1 MAERPS
7 AAQEALSKVEDQLSC
22 LVCLEPYTNPRLLSC
37 FHVYC
42 QHCLEDIVAHNRHGQ
57 LECPKCRRP
66 TPLPP
71 TGVSGLQAAFHVHHL
86 FDIQETLKKVKEPQK
101 LACEKC
107 VKTTRKA
114 TSFCRQCTKFI
125 CEKCTDTH
133 KEWEEEFEGHEVVT
147 IEKLEGDLIRLV
159 SPKKT
164 SPRCPKHDDIMRLY
178 CETCGELICINC
190 TVQIHKNHKYCVIA
204 DTFESHK
211 KEILDSL
218 GPVDKQLEATDTA
231 LVNLD
236 GRHAEL
242 VEHSG
247 KLATNIHS
255 KFDEIHQALYAR
267 EGELMAEL
275 EGHTQQQLKS
285 LSAQRE
291 EVEILQ
297 TQRSSCLHFVRESIR
312 TGSPG
317 DVLKMKQGVVKQV
330 RELVDTFD
338 PNTLEP
344 RETTNTFFVP
354 SAQLVKDCKQSGT
367 ICTTSVTA
375 TPTKRL
381 DKTRVQ
387 EAASLRF
394 SNTNHQLIQF
404 PSSNIEAK
412 LFSKLTNKPTYCVV
426 KERGKGEYEIS
437 YQPTV
442 GGASEM
448 IVRVGGEEVAGSPFP
463 VAVKTPI
470 DKLGT
475 VIKTINDLK
484 SPWGVALNQAGEI
497 IVAEEGAG
505 IVSIFSPTGDK
516 LRTLDTR
523 GTAVGEMK
531 SPRGVA
537 VDGDDNILV
546 VDAGNHRLLKFS
558 RGGDQIAAVG
568 SHGNSPGQFNDP
580 IGVCVNSVNVKV
592 YVVDWCAECVQIFN
606 SDLTFSSKFGSE
618 GSGNGQFS
626 SPYDVA
632 SDRSGCVYVVEYI
645 SDRVHVFTPN
655 GVYLRQFGKNGS
667 GNGELNYPVSI
678 CVDSDDLVYVGEN
691 GNNRV
696 SVFTCEGVFLKSFG
710 SKRSGSRQFKD
721 PVSMVTCMA
730 KVKVRY
736 GNSATVLCR
745 VSGSMGG
752 QMSSPCHQSS
762 IHWS

>member
-42 QHCLEDIVAHNRHGQ
+42 QHCLEDIVAHNRQGQ

-71 TGVSGLQAAFHVHHL
+71 TGVSGLQAAFNVHHL

-107 VKTTRKA
+107 SKTTRKA

-125 CEKCTDTH
+125 CDLCTSIH
-133 KEWEEEFEGHEVVT
+133 KEYEEFEGHEIVT
-147 IEKLEGDLIRLV
+147 LEKVEGDLIRLV

-164 SPRCPKHDDIMRLY
+164 SPSCPKHDEKMKLY
-178 CETCGELICINC
+178 CEPCGELICRDC
-190 TVQIHKNHKYCVIA
+190 LVHIHKDHKYCVIA

-218 GPVDKQLEATDTA
+218 GPVEKQLEATDTA

-236 GRHAEL
+236 GRHAEII
-242 VEHSG
+242 EHG
-247 KLATNIHS
+247 RKIATNIHS

-344 RETTNTFFVP
+344 RETTNTCFVP
-354 SAQLVKDCKQSGT
+354 SAQLVKECKEFGA
-367 ICTTSVTA
+367 IGIPSVTV
-375 TPTKRL
+375 TPTKRP

-387 EAASLRF
+387 VVASLQT
-394 SNTNHQLIQF
+394 SNIKHQLIQI
-404 PSSNIEAK
+404 PSSTIKAE
-412 LFSKLTNKPTYCVV
+412 LISKSTNQITQCIV

-442 GGASEM
+442 GGASEL

-463 VAVKTPI
+463 VAVKSPI

-475 VIKTINDLK
+475 VIKTIGDLK
-484 SPWGVALNQAGEI
+484 SPRPDGVALNQPGEI
-497 IVAEEGAG
+497 IVAEQGAG
-505 IVSIFSPTGDK
+505 IVSIFNPTGDK

-531 SPRGVA
+531 NPQGVA

-546 VDAGNHRLLKFS
+546 VDRGNHRLLKFS
-558 RGGDQIAAVG
+558 RGGDLIAAVG
-568 SHGNSPGQFNDP
+568 SHGDGPGQLNNHF
-580 IGVCVNSVNVKV
+580 GVCVNSVNGKV
-592 YVVDWCAECVQIFN
+592 YVVDYGANCVHIFN
-606 SDLTFSSKFGSE
+606 SDLTFSSKFGSK
-618 GSGNGQFS
+618 GIGNGQFNY
-626 SPYDVA
+626 PYDVA
-632 SDRSGCVYVVEYI
+632 SDRSGCVYVADYYNH
-645 SDRVHVFTPN
+645 RVQVFTPD
-655 GVYLRQFGKNGS
+655 GGYLRQFGKKGS
-667 GNGELNYPVSI
+667 GNGELNRPASI
-678 CVDSDDLVYVGEN
+678 CVDSDDLVYVGESE
-691 GNNRV
+691 NNRV

-710 SKRSGSRQFKD
+710 SYGSGPGQFNGPNGIAVD
-721 PVSMVTCMA
+721 QCGVVYVSD
-730 KVKVRY
+730 Y
-736 GNSATVLCR
+736 GNNR
-745 VSGSMGG
+745 VQILS
-752 QMSSPCHQSS
+752 
-762 IHWS
+762 

>member
-1 MAERPS
+1 MLANFQFQVHVQLAAGKVLLVIDLCVGSPTSLAQHAHAHFHPSTTLLPSRDFPIQALLFPNSTSISFFIPPINTVFYLIERLIQYFILLNDCDKEQKKESLCRGYERPS

-42 QHCLEDIVAHNRHGQ
+42 QHCLEDIVAHNRQGQ

-71 TGVSGLQAAFHVHHL
+71 TGVSGLQAAFNVHHL

-107 VKTTRKA
+107 SKTTRKA

-125 CEKCTDTH
+125 CDLCTNIH
-133 KEWEEEFEGHEVVT
+133 KEYEEFEGHEVVT
-147 IEKLEGDLIRLV
+147 IEKVEGDLIRLV

-164 SPRCPKHDDIMRLY
+164 SPRCPKHDENMKLY
-178 CETCGELICINC
+178 CEPCGELICIHC
-190 TVQIHKNHKYCVIA
+190 TVQIHKDHKYCVIA

-218 GPVDKQLEATDTA
+218 GPVEKQLEATDTA

-236 GRHAEL
+236 GRHAEII
-242 VEHSG
+242 EHGG
-247 KLATNIHS
+247 KIATNIHS
-255 KFDEIHQALYAR
+255 KFDEIRRALDAR

-344 RETTNTFFVP
+344 RETTNTCFVP
-354 SAQLVKDCKQSGT
+354 SAQLVKDCKKFGALCCVNIPQKAIAGQK
-367 ICTTSVTA
+367 VTA
-375 TPTKRL
+375 YC
-381 DKTRVQ
+381 
-387 EAASLRF
+387 RF
-394 SNTNHQLIQF
+394 LSAKNSA
-404 PSSNIEAK
+404 PPEAK
-412 LFSKLTNKPTYCVV
+412 LISKITDKATKCVV

-442 GGASEM
+442 GGASEL

-484 SPWGVALNQAGEI
+484 TPWSGTQP
-497 IVAEEGAG
+497 
-505 IVSIFSPTGDK
+505 SWGDNC
-516 LRTLDTR
+516 
-523 GTAVGEMK
+523 G
-531 SPRGVA
+531 
-537 VDGDDNILV
+537 
-546 VDAGNHRLLKFS
+546 
-558 RGGDQIAAVG
+558 
-568 SHGNSPGQFNDP
+568 
-580 IGVCVNSVNVKV
+580 
-592 YVVDWCAECVQIFN
+592 
-606 SDLTFSSKFGSE
+606 
-618 GSGNGQFS
+618 
-626 SPYDVA
+626 
-632 SDRSGCVYVVEYI
+632 
-645 SDRVHVFTPN
+645 
-655 GVYLRQFGKNGS
+655 
-667 GNGELNYPVSI
+667 
-678 CVDSDDLVYVGEN
+678 
-691 GNNRV
+691 
-696 SVFTCEGVFLKSFG
+696 
-710 SKRSGSRQFKD
+710 
-721 PVSMVTCMA
+721 
-730 KVKVRY
+730 
-736 GNSATVLCR
+736 
-745 VSGSMGG
+745 
-752 QMSSPCHQSS
+752 
-762 IHWS
+762 

>member
-7 AAQEALSKVEDQLSC
+7 AAQEALSKIEDQLSC

-42 QHCLEDIVAHNRHGQ
+42 QHCLEDIVTHNRQGQ
-57 LECPKCRRP
+57 LECPKCRRL

-71 TGVSGLQAAFHVHHL
+71 TGVSGLQAAFNVHDL
-86 FDIQETLKKVKEPQK
+86 FDIKETLKKIKEPQK

-107 VKTTRKA
+107 SKTTRKA

-125 CEKCTDTH
+125 CDLCTNIH
-133 KEWEEEFEGHEVVT
+133 KEYEEFEGHEVVT
-147 IEKLEGDLIRLV
+147 IEKVEGDLIRLV

-164 SPRCPKHDDIMRLY
+164 SPRCPKHDEKMKLY
-178 CETCGELICINC
+178 CEPCGELICRDCIIH
-190 TVQIHKNHKYCVIA
+190 IHKDHKYCVIA
-204 DTFESHK
+204 DIFESHK

-218 GPVDKQLEATDTA
+218 GPVEKQLEATDTA

-236 GRHAEL
+236 GRHAEII
-242 VEHSG
+242 EHEG
-247 KLATNIHS
+247 KIATNIHS
-255 KFDEIHQALYAR
+255 KFDEIRRALDAR

-291 EVEILQ
+291 DVEILQ

-344 RETTNTFFVP
+344 RETTNTCFVP
-354 SAQLVKDCKQSGT
+354 SAQLVKDCKKVGVLYCDVVIPQKAIVGQKL
-367 ICTTSVTA
+367 TA
-375 TPTKRL
+375 YCQFLSAKNSTP
-381 DKTRVQ
+381 
-387 EAASLRF
+387 
-394 SNTNHQLIQF
+394 
-404 PSSNIEAK
+404 PEAK
-412 LFSKLTNKPTYCVV
+412 LISKITDKATKCVV

-442 GGASEM
+442 GGASEL

-463 VAVKTPI
+463 VTVKTPI

-484 SPWGVALNQAGEI
+484 TPYGVALNQAGEM
-497 IVAEEGAG
+497 IVAEHDAG

-531 SPRGVA
+531 NPRGVV
-537 VDGDDNILV
+537 VDSDDNILV
-546 VDAGNHRLLKFS
+546 VDHGNHRLLKFS
-558 RGGDQIAAVG
+558 REGDLIAAVG
-568 SHGNSPGQFNDP
+568 SDGLGPGQFHYP
-580 IGVCVNSVNVKV
+580 IGVCVNSVNGKV
-592 YVVDWCAECVQIFN
+592 YVTDVGANCVHIFN
-606 SDLTFSSKFGSE
+606 SDLTFSSKLGSY
-618 GSGNGQFS
+618 GNGNGQFN
-626 SPYDVA
+626 SPYGVA
-632 SDRSGCVYVVEYI
+632 SDRSGCVYVVDFYNH
-645 SDRVHVFTPN
+645 RVQVFTPD
-655 GVYLRQFGKNGS
+655 GGYLRQFRKRGR
-667 GNGELNYPVSI
+667 GNGEFHLAGYGPVSI
-678 CVDSDDLVYVGEN
+678 CVDSDDLVYVGER

-710 SKRSGSRQFKD
+710 SKGSGPGQFINPNGIAVD
-721 PVSMVTCMA
+721 QCGVVYVSDG
-730 KVKVRY
+730 
-736 GNSATVLCR
+736 GNNR
-745 VSGSMGG
+745 VQIFS
-752 QMSSPCHQSS
+752 
-762 IHWS
+762 

>member
-42 QHCLEDIVAHNRHGQ
+42 QHCLEDIVAHNRQGQ

-71 TGVSGLQAAFHVHHL
+71 TGVSGLQAAFNIHHL

-125 CEKCTDTH
+125 CDLCTNMH
-133 KEWEEEFEGHEVVT
+133 KEYEEFEGHEVVT
-147 IEKLEGDLIRLV
+147 IEKVEGDLIRLV

-164 SPRCPKHDDIMRLY
+164 SPLCSKHDEKMKLY
-178 CETCGELICINC
+178 CETCGELICRDC
-190 TVQIHKNHKYCVIA
+190 LVHIHKDHKYCVIA

-218 GPVDKQLEATDTA
+218 GPVEKQLEATDTT

-236 GRHAEL
+236 GQHAEI
-242 VEHSG
+242 VEHGG
-247 KLATNIHS
+247 KLAITIHS
-255 KFDEIHQALYAR
+255 KFDELHQVLYAR

-330 RELVDTFD
+330 RELVETFD

-344 RETTNTFFVP
+344 RETTNTCFVP
-354 SAQLVKDCKQSGT
+354 SAQLVKDCKEFGAIGT
-367 ICTTSVTA
+367 PSVTV

-387 EAASLRF
+387 GSTSLRF
-394 SNTNHQLIQF
+394 SNTN
-404 PSSNIEAK
+404 PSSSIKAELIAK
-412 LFSKLTNKPTYCVV
+412 STNQTTNCVV

-442 GGASEM
+442 GGASEL

-475 VIKTINDLK
+475 VIKTMNDLK
-484 SPWGVALNQAGEI
+484 KPWGVALNQAEEI
-497 IVAEEGAG
+497 IVAERDAG

-531 SPRGVA
+531 NPRGVA

-546 VDAGNHRLLKFS
+546 VDSGNHRLLKFS
-558 RGGDQIAAVG
+558 RGGDLIAVVG
-568 SHGNSPGQFNDP
+568 SHGDGPGQFNNP
-580 IGVCVNSVNVKV
+580 IRVCVNSVNGKV
-592 YVVDWCAECVQIFN
+592 YVVDHGVHCVHIFN
-606 SDLTFSSKFGSE
+606 SDLTFSSKFGSK
-618 GSGNGQFS
+618 GSGNGQFYY
-626 SPYDVA
+626 PWDVA
-632 SDRSGCVYVVEYI
+632 SDRSGCMYVV
-645 SDRVHVFTPN
+645 DNANHRVQVFSPD
-655 GVYLRQFGKNGS
+655 GGYLRQFGKEGS
-667 GNGELNYPVSI
+667 GNGELNFPVSI
-678 CVDSDDLVYVGEN
+678 CVHSDDLVYVGER
-691 GNNRV
+691 GNHRV
-696 SVFTCEGVFLKSFG
+696 SVLTCEGVFLKSFG
-710 SKRSGSRQFKD
+710 SYGSGPGQFD
-721 PVSMVTCMA
+721 RPLGIAVNQCGVVYVSDDD
-730 KVKVRY
+730 
-736 GNSATVLCR
+736 NNR
-745 VSGSMGG
+745 VQIFS
-752 QMSSPCHQSS
+752 
-762 IHWS
+762 

>member
-1 MAERPS
+1 MAERLS

-42 QHCLEDIVAHNRHGQ
+42 QHCLEDIVAHNRQGQ

-107 VKTTRKA
+107 SVTNRKA

-125 CEKCTDTH
+125 CEKCTNTH
-133 KEWEEEFEGHEVVT
+133 KEWDELKNHELVS
-147 IEKLEGDLIRLV
+147 IEKVEGDLIRLV
-159 SPKKT
+159 SPNKVT
-164 SPRCPKHDDIMRLY
+164 TRCPKHNKSLKLY
-178 CETCGELICINC
+178 CEHCGELICTHCI
-190 TVQIHKNHKYCVIA
+190 VQIHKDHKYCVIS

-218 GPVDKQLEATDTA
+218 GPVEKQLEATDTA
-231 LVNLD
+231 LINLD
-236 GRHAEL
+236 GQHAEI
-242 VEHSG
+242 VEHGG

-255 KFDEIHQALYAR
+255 KFDELHQALYAR

-344 RETTNTFFVP
+344 RETTNTCFVP
-354 SAQLVKDCKQSGT
+354 SAQLVKDYKVFGAIGT
-367 ICTTSVTA
+367 LSVTV

-381 DKTRVQ
+381 NKTRVQ
-387 EAASLRF
+387 GSTSLRF
-394 SNTNHQLIQF
+394 SNTNHQLIQI
-404 PSSNIEAK
+404 PSLNIKAE
-412 LFSKLTNKPTYCVV
+412 LISKSTNQTTNCVV

-442 GGASEM
+442 GGASEL
-448 IVRVGGEEVAGSPFP
+448 IVKVGGEEVAGSPFP

-484 SPWGVALNQAGEI
+484 KPWGVALNQAGEI
-497 IVAEEGAG
+497 IVAEANAG
-505 IVSIFSPTGDK
+505 IVSIFSPTGHE
-516 LRTLDTR
+516 LQTLDTR
-523 GTAVGEMK
+523 GTAI
-531 SPRGVA
+531 PRDVA

-558 RGGDQIAAVG
+558 REGDLIAAVG
-568 SHGNSPGQFNDP
+568 SHGDGAGQFNNP
-580 IGVCVNSVNVKV
+580 IGVCVNSVNGKV
-592 YVVDWCAECVQIFN
+592 YVLDHGAHCVHIFN
-606 SDLTFSSKFGSE
+606 SDLTYSSKFGSY
-618 GSGNGQFS
+618 GSQFKL
-626 SPYDVA
+626 PYDVA
-632 SDRSGCVYVVEYI
+632 SDRSGCVYVV
-645 SDRVHVFTPN
+645 DAGNNRVQVFTPD
-655 GVYLRQFGKNGS
+655 GGYLRRFGKYGS
-667 GNGELNYPVSI
+667 GNGELNCPVSI

-691 GNNRV
+691 ENNRV

-710 SKRSGSRQFKD
+710 SKGSVPGQFISPYGIAVDQCGVVYVSDYSG
-721 PVSMVTCMA
+721 
-730 KVKVRY
+730 
-736 GNSATVLCR
+736 NNR
-745 VSGSMGG
+745 VQIFS
-752 QMSSPCHQSS
+752 
-762 IHWS
+762 

>member
-42 QHCLEDIVAHNRHGQ
+42 QHCLEDIVAHNRQGQ

-71 TGVSGLQAAFHVHHL
+71 TGVSGLQAAFNIHHL

-125 CEKCTDTH
+125 CEKCTDMH
-133 KEWEEEFEGHEVVT
+133 KEWEEFEGHEVVT
-147 IEKLEGDLIRLV
+147 IEKVEGDLIRLV

-164 SPRCPKHDDIMRLY
+164 SPRCPKHDENMKLF
-178 CETCGELICINC
+178 CEPCGELICIHC
-190 TVQIHKNHKYCVIA
+190 TVQIHKDHKYCVIA

-218 GPVDKQLEATDTA
+218 GPVEKQLEATDTA

-236 GRHAEL
+236 GRHAEI
-242 VEHSG
+242 VEHGG
-247 KLATNIHS
+247 KIATNIHS

-275 EGHTQQQLKS
+275 ECHTQQHLKS

-344 RETTNTFFVP
+344 RETTNTCFVP
-354 SAQLVKDCKQSGT
+354 SAQLVKDCKKFGALCCVNIPQKA
-367 ICTTSVTA
+367 IADQKVTA
-375 TPTKRL
+375 YC
-381 DKTRVQ
+381 
-387 EAASLRF
+387 RF
-394 SNTNHQLIQF
+394 LSPKNSA
-404 PSSNIEAK
+404 PPEAK
-412 LFSKLTNKPTYCVV
+412 FISKITDKATKCVV

-437 YQPTV
+437 YQPIV
-442 GGASEM
+442 GGASEL

-484 SPWGVALNQAGEI
+484 RPYGVALNQAGEI
-497 IVAEEGAG
+497 IVAEDGAG

-523 GTAVGEMK
+523 GTAVGEMR

-546 VDAGNHRLLKFS
+546 VDRYNRRLLKFS
-558 RGGDQIAAVG
+558 HGGDLIAAVG
-568 SHGNSPGQFNDP
+568 SHGDGPGQFNNP
-580 IGVCVNSVNVKV
+580 SGVCVNSVNGKV
-592 YVVDWCAECVQIFN
+592 YVVDNGAHCLHIFN
-606 SDLTFSSKFGSE
+606 SDLTFSSKFGSY
-618 GSGNGQFS
+618 GSGNGQFNY
-626 SPYDVA
+626 PDDVA
-632 SDRSGCVYVVEYI
+632 SDRSGCVYVVDYYN
-645 SDRVHVFTPN
+645 SRVQVFTPD
-655 GVYLRQFGKNGS
+655 GGYLRQFVMRGS
-667 GNGELNYPVSI
+667 GNGELSGPVSI
-678 CVDSDDLVYVGEN
+678 CVDSDDLVYVGEY
-691 GNNRV
+691 GNDCV

-710 SKRSGSRQFKD
+710 SRGSGPGQFISPYSIAVD
-721 PVSMVTCMA
+721 QCGVVYVSDC
-730 KVKVRY
+730 
-736 GNSATVLCR
+736 GNNR
-745 VSGSMGG
+745 VQIFS
-752 QMSSPCHQSS
+752 
-762 IHWS
+762 

>member
-42 QHCLEDIVAHNRHGQ
+42 QHCLEDIVAHNGQGQ

-71 TGVSGLQAAFHVHHL
+71 TGVSGLQAAFNVHHL

-107 VKTTRKA
+107 SVTNRKA
-114 TSFCRQCTKFI
+114 TSFCRQCTEFI
-125 CEKCTDTH
+125 CEKCTDMH
-133 KEWEEEFEGHEVVT
+133 KEWKELKNHELVS
-147 IEKLEGDLIRLV
+147 IEKVEGDLIRLV
-159 SPKKT
+159 SPKKI
-164 SPRCPKHDDIMRLY
+164 SPRCLKHDDIMRLY
-178 CETCGELICINC
+178 CEPCGELICINC
-190 TVQIHKNHKYCVIA
+190 TVQIHKDHKYCVIA

-218 GPVDKQLEATDTA
+218 GPVEKQLEATDTA

-236 GRHAEL
+236 GRHAEI
-242 VEHSG
+242 VEHGG
-247 KLATNIHS
+247 KIATNINS
-255 KFDEIHQALYAR
+255 KFDEIRRALDACER
-267 EGELMAEL
+267 ELMAEL

-344 RETTNTFFVP
+344 CETTNTCFVP
-354 SAQLVKDCKQSGT
+354 SAQLVKDCKEFGALCCVNIPQKAIAGQK
-367 ICTTSVTA
+367 ITA
-375 TPTKRL
+375 YC
-381 DKTRVQ
+381 
-387 EAASLRF
+387 RF
-394 SNTNHQLIQF
+394 LSAKNSA
-404 PSSNIEAK
+404 PPEAK
-412 LFSKLTNKPTYCVV
+412 LISKITDQATKCVV

-442 GGASEM
+442 GGASEL

-484 SPWGVALNQAGEI
+484 RPQSVALNQAGEI
-497 IVAEEGAG
+497 IVAEQKAG

-531 SPRGVA
+531 NPRGVA

-546 VDAGNHRLLKFS
+546 VDGGNHQLLKFS
-558 RGGDQIAAVG
+558 CGGDLIAAVG
-568 SHGNSPGQFNDP
+568 SHGDGAGQFNNP
-580 IGVCVNSVNVKV
+580 YGVCVNSVNGKV
-592 YVVDWCAECVQIFN
+592 YVVDNGADCVHIFN
-606 SDLTFSSKFGSE
+606 SDLTFCSKFGSY
-618 GSGNGQFS
+618 GSGNGQFFN
-626 SPYDVA
+626 PYDVA
-632 SDRSGCVYVVEYI
+632 SDRGGCVYVADCYNY
-645 SDRVHVFTPN
+645 RVQVFTPD
-655 GVYLRQFGKNGS
+655 GGYLRQFGKRGS
-667 GNGELNYPVSI
+667 GNGELNEPISI
-678 CVDSDDLVYVGEN
+678 CVDSDDLVYVGESVN
-691 GNNRV
+691 DRV
-696 SVFTCEGVFLKSFG
+696 SVFTCEGVFLKLFG
-710 SKRSGSRQFKD
+710 SKGSGPGQFNYPYGIAVD
-721 PVSMVTCMA
+721 QCGVVYVSDY
-730 KVKVRY
+730 R
-736 GNSATVLCR
+736 NNR
-745 VSGSMGG
+745 VQIFS
-752 QMSSPCHQSS
+752 
-762 IHWS
+762 